1 MHIIKIEFTNS
12 LQLLVSANR
21 RSISFLM
28 HSGECQRQ
36 EKSCWICEFISP
48 IINAQTFD
56 TYFILCKRKSIFS
69 GPSGEQYRVNRFY
82 SRHLIV
88 LASFLRK
95 QVTGWRSISLNNKN
109 CKPPWDDMWCVRYI
123 NTHSFIHSKSQMG
136 WHSHPCS
143 HHISGYN
150 SFSWQLLLGWVTHH
164 DEKMYFS
171 SVSFSFSW

>member
-28 HSGECQRQ
+28 HSVECQRQ

-48 IINAQTFD
+48 IINAQTFV
-56 TYFILCKRKSIFS
+56 TYFILCKRKGIFS

-123 NTHSFIHSKSQMG
+123 NTHSFIHSFKKSNGLTQSSLLT
-136 WHSHPCS
+136 SH
-143 HHISGYN
+143 
-150 SFSWQLLLGWVTHH
+150 FRLQLLLVTTTSGLG
-164 DEKMYFS
+164 YT
-171 SVSFSFSW
+171 SWREHVFC